1 MNQYDIKMRLYR
13 SILFVGALLS
23 VICIIGN
30 YLSSFPF
37 WPNLK
42 WIALF
47 LTTSVSYWFSKNE
60 NYIKAFMFGFFF
72 FLIWIFFPFAFLDSG
87 GSNNNAIGY
96 AFLLLIT
103 VTYLFSGWKR
113 FFLVFSLIGIFMI
126 LHVVE
131 FYFPQ
136 LITVYPAHTQFTDRM
151 IQIPLLLFASFMI
164 ILKFAWEYEA
174 VNIKLDDYAKFDE
187 LTGLYNRRMFNVE
200 IEEALRNRKEE
211 IFLVLLDLDNFKKV
225 NDRCGHIIGD
235 EVLKKLGDYLRKFLG
250 QDRNIVSRWGGDEFA
265 IIYFGNRITLMEK
278 LTHLKKEF
286 KDYVSFYEKTTGIS
300 ASIIELALYENVS
313 QILIA
318 ADQELYKEK
327 SRNSK

>member
-42 WIALF
+42 WIVLF
-47 LTTSVSYWFSKNE
+47 LTTVTSYLFSKSK
-60 NYIKAFMFGFFF
+60 NYNKVFMFGFFF

-103 VTYLFSGWKR
+103 VTYLFGGWKR
-113 FFLVFSLIGIFMI
+113 FFLIFSLIGIFMI
-126 LHVVE
+126 LHAVE
-131 FYFPQ
+131 FYFPH
-136 LITVYPAHTQFTDRM
+136 LITAYPANAQFTDRM

-164 ILKFAWEYEA
+164 ILRFAREYEA

-187 LTGLYNRRMFNVE
+187 LTGLYNRRMFNGE
-200 IEEALRNRKEE
+200 MEEAMRNKKEE

-235 EVLKKLGDYLRKFLG
+235 EVLKKLADFLRKFLG
-250 QDRNIVSRWGGDEFA
+250 QGRNIVSRWGGDEFA
-265 IIYFGNRITLMEK
+265 VIYYGTRIALFEK
-278 LTHLKKEF
+278 LECLKKEF
-286 KDYVSFYEKTTGIS
+286 KEYVSFYEKTTGIS

-327 SRNSK
+327 VRNGK

>member
-42 WIALF
+42 WIVLF
-47 LTTSVSYWFSKNE
+47 LTTVTSYLFSKSK
-60 NYIKAFMFGFFF
+60 NYNKVFMFGFFF

-103 VTYLFSGWKR
+103 VTYLFGGWKR
-113 FFLVFSLIGIFMI
+113 FFLIFSLIGIFMI
-126 LHVVE
+126 LHAVE
-131 FYFPQ
+131 FYFPH
-136 LITVYPAHTQFTDRM
+136 LITAYPANAQFTDRM

-164 ILKFAWEYEA
+164 ILRFAREYEA

-187 LTGLYNRRMFNVE
+187 LTGLYNRRMFNGE
-200 IEEALRNRKEE
+200 MEEAMRNKKEE

-235 EVLKKLGDYLRKFLG
+235 EVLKKLADFLRKFLG
-250 QDRNIVSRWGGDEFA
+250 QGRNIVSRWGGDEFA
-265 IIYFGNRITLMEK
+265 VIYYGTRIALFEK
-278 LTHLKKEF
+278 LECLKKEF
-286 KDYVSFYEKTTGIS
+286 KEYVSFYEKTTGIS

-327 SRNSK
+327 ARNGK